1 MELNFDYNKYSIFD
15 NNNNETLTNLSK
27 NDCFIHTIQNNYK
40 GFSFVGDNNKCLLF
54 NSDKLDKNINS
65 YVDTNKYNSIKS
77 FIKNKS
83 SIDIDNVNN
92 QHNNYSYYKKIN
104 NKDFLFHNMIKDINV
119 KDENECL
126 RECLKNENKKCKSL
140 IYLDEPKKC
149 IFSKNIDIKKN
160 IEPSFNVYT
169 IKKNIDL
176 NKNLIYDK
184 ENNID
189 NNYNKMDVSANW
201 TKIRDNTVLYNCN
214 GTNSTNPFCT
224 QPFNPDNIENN
235 EIPYYTKCNKLN
247 KYNDIK
253 EQKRYYNKLC
263 KNEYGD
269 QYSFDNDYL
278 NLDSVMECEN
288 NGEERVRCQLN
299 MYGDNLILEDFSN
312 STSSSIFNFEF
323 NNNTLLTLFFI
334 ILLLLIL
341 FLLKK

>member
-1 MELNFDYNKYSIFD
+1 MELNFDYNKYSIFE
-15 NNNNETLTNLSK
+15 NEDEILTDLSK
-27 NDCFIHTIQNNYK
+27 NDCFIHTIKNNYK
-40 GFSFVGDNNKCLLF
+40 GFGFVGDNNKCLLF
-54 NSDKLDKNINS
+54 NSNKLDKNINS
-65 YVDTNKYNSIKS
+65 YIDTNKYDNIKS

-83 SIDIDNVNN
+83 SIDIDDIND
-92 QHNNYSYYKKIN
+92 QKNNYSYYKKIN
-104 NKDFLFHNMIKDINV
+104 NKDFLFQNMIKDINV

-126 RECLKNENKKCKSL
+126 SECLKNENKNCKSV
-140 IYLDEPKKC
+140 IYLDESKKC
-149 IFSKNIDIKKN
+149 IFSKNINIKKN
-160 IEPSFNVYT
+160 IDPSFNVYT
-169 IKKNIDL
+169 IKKN
-176 NKNLIYDK
+176 YDK
-184 ENNID
+184 KNNID
-189 NNYNKMDVSANW
+189 NNYNNMDISANW

-263 KNEYGD
+263 KIEYGD
-269 QYSFDNDYL
+269 QYSFDDDYL
-278 NLDSVMECEN
+278 NLDSVMECKN
-288 NGEERVRCQLN
+288 NGEEKIRCKLN

-312 STSSSIFNFEF
+312 LNSNFNYDF
-323 NNNTLLTLFFI
+323 NNNKNTLLILIFI